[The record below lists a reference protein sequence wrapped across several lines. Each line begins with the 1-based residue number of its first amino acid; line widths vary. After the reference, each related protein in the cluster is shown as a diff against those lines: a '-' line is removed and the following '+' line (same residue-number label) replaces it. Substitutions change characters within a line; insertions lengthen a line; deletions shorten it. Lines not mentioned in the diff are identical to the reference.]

1 MISENTLRLK
11 MEIVGNGDV
20 KVSLGETEVGILK
33 VDQAQQG
40 AAQSA
45 QASAEAQKANAAAT
59 QAAGEAAGE
68 AEARIKAM
76 VQASLAR
83 AEAERAAAEATQRA
97 TSTQASAT
105 VGLGRLVEAQNRAM
119 AGATRM
125 VQAEQQ
131 QAAAAARTAGI
142 EAQRE
147 ELGKLVGQID
157 PTIAALEKLDQ
168 QQDKLN
174 QFRQAGVIG
183 LDDYKRFSA
192 VIDES
197 RVRINAAGEA
207 MSHFTLNS
215 SGARREVGVLIGEL
229 AQGNF
234 SNFEGSLAT
243 LANRTGLL
251 SALLSPLSLGIAGVA
266 AEIGVLAKAAYDEYA
281 QQQRLNEAIATTGN
295 YAGVT
300 QGQVLQMATA
310 IGGSTNRIGE
320 ARDILTD
327 LVATGKVGGTALASL
342 GQAAFDMAELTGK
355 SAEQATQAVV
365 SMFDGTAA
373 GAVKANEQY
382 HFLTEATYEQI
393 KALEEQGKQE
403 EAVRVE
409 AEAFHNA
416 IGPRIEDM
424 KNQVY
429 GLAAAWEST
438 KAATR
443 GWWQEVQNGASLL
456 LGTASDAAQVAAM
469 ERRKADAQYFV
480 PGGEAG
486 AYGPSPWS
494 AADESKLQ
502 ALKDKIRLA
511 EEKAATIAADQQRN
525 ADAIQADSQ
534 VDRLAASVD
543 KLSAKKQAMDQLTAS
558 FEKLWASADPDNAR
572 LKGVQRIVNAD
583 GSATFSGGLFDT
595 LKAGIDKKFQAPG
608 AASLDSA
615 SLQAMV
621 DGYRNAQKQI
631 DDVFTNSSRE
641 LQGQERAG
649 LIDETDYYHQRIAL
663 IGDHAK
669 QLDASLA
676 KEADALRQ
684 RKASGAEQVR
694 IEQQLADVEAKRRA
708 AEADAASAR
717 KQADN
722 DHLTAQR
729 KLLEINEQI
738 NLSLQTYARSRD
750 QSASRQ
756 VDAIGHGSDYS
767 QQAQILDQLRAQAD
781 SRRDELTKQY
791 RKQGGLDS
799 PEYLQGLQAIDTWE
813 QQQATR
819 EAGYWQQ
826 RKDAMGNWANGARAA
841 LEDFK
846 SHADDVA
853 GTVRDGFAGMFGGM
867 EDAAVAWASGS
878 HVSLKSVEQDFE
890 KTLARMVV
898 QALEAQAISGLL
910 SLVGGA
916 PTAFAGGGAG
926 YSSASGGLGAYGG
939 LDNGSFSGGFSL
951 AGHADGGRIRGPGT
965 GTSDSVLARLS
976 DGENVITAKATNYY
990 GQRFMDDVNSM
1001 RLPRFADGGR
1011 VGGSAAGSSSGGDM
1025 APIVNIYGAENGGRA
1040 DARKDPTGRWVIDA
1054 FINAAAD
1061 DVARGGRLGQAVN
1074 AATGTRRPG
1083 RSYATAGG

>member
-1 MISENTLRLK
+1 MITENTLRLK
-11 MEIVGNGDV
+11 LEATGSGDIKAVLGDV
-20 KVSLGETEVGILK
+20 ATQVTA

-45 QASAEAQKANAAAT
+45 QASAQAEKANAQATKELGESAA
-59 QAAGEAAGE
+59 E
-68 AEARIKAM
+68 AEGRIKAM
-76 VQASLAR
+76 VQASVAR
-83 AEAERAAAEATQRA
+83 AEAERAAAEATQRNTA
-97 TSTQASAT
+97 TQASAT
-105 VGLGRLVEAQNRAM
+105 VGLGRLVDAQNRAM

-168 QQDKLN
+168 QQDKLI
-174 QFRQAGVIG
+174 QFRQAGIIG
-183 LDDYKRFSA
+183 ADDYKRFSA
-192 VIDES
+192 AIDES
-197 RVRINAAGEA
+197 RVRIGAAGEA
-207 MSHFTLNS
+207 MSHFSLNTA
-215 SGARREVGVLIGEL
+215 GAKRELGFMVAEL
-229 AQGNF
+229 ARGDI

-243 LANRTGLL
+243 LASRTGLL
-251 SALLSPLSLGIAGVA
+251 SALLSPAVLGVGALAGGLV
-266 AEIGVLAKAAYDEYA
+266 VLGKAAYDEYE
-281 QQQRLNEAIATTGN
+281 QQQRLNEAIATSGN
-295 YAGVT
+295 FAGVT
-300 QGQVLQMATA
+300 QGQVIQMASA
-310 IGGSTNRIGE
+310 IGGATNRVSE
-320 ARDILTD
+320 ARDILTS
-327 LVATGKVGGTALASL
+327 LVATGKVGGDALAAV

-355 SAEQATQAVV
+355 SAEQATQSV
-365 SMFDGTAA
+365 MTLFDGTAV

-393 KALEEQGKQE
+393 KALEEQGNQQ

-416 IGPRIEDM
+416 IGPRIEEM
-424 KNQVY
+424 KGQVY
-429 GLAAAWEST
+429 GLAAAWDAT

-443 GWWQEVQNGASLL
+443 GWWEEFKTGASVLVGTADLQTQIYSL
-456 LGTASDAAQVAAM
+456 LGQKANAQSGNPLTFASWSPADERKLADLQAQLQAQVD
-469 ERRKADAQYFV
+469 KADQR
-480 PGGEAG
+480 
-486 AYGPSPWS
+486 
-494 AADESKLQ
+494 AAN
-502 ALKDKIRLA
+502 
-511 EEKAATIAADQQRN
+511 TQRN
-525 ADAIQADSQ
+525 ADAIQADSAIDQ
-534 VDRLAASVD
+534 LSASVD

-572 LKGVQRIVNAD
+572 LKGVQRVVSAD

-631 DDVFTNSSRE
+631 DDVFTNSSRD

-663 IGDHAK
+663 IDDHAK
-669 QLDASLA
+669 QLEASLA

-684 RKASGAEQVR
+684 RKATGAEQIR

-708 AEADAASAR
+708 AETDAAAQR

-729 KLLEINEQI
+729 KLLDINQRI
-738 NLSLQTYARSRD
+738 NTELANYSAARE
-750 QSASRQ
+750 QSAMRAI
-756 VDAIGHGSDYS
+756 DGIGHGRDYNER
-767 QQAQILDQLRAQAD
+767 AQIRDQVEAEA
-781 SRRDELTKQY
+781 RRRKDEAAKTFSNK
-791 RKQGGLDS
+791 GGLNS
-799 PEYLQGLQAIDTWE
+799 PEYKKSLQDIDAWE
-813 QQQATR
+813 AQQMTR
-819 EAGYWQQ
+819 EDGYWKQ
-826 RKDAMGNWANGARAA
+826 RTDAIGNWANGARAA
-841 LEDFK
+841 LEDFQ
-846 SHADDVA
+846 SHAQDVA
-853 GTVRDGFAGMFGGM
+853 GTVRDGFGSMFGGM
-867 EDAAVAWASGS
+867 EDAAVAWATGS

-926 YSSASGGLGAYGG
+926 FSAASGGLGAYSGM
-939 LDNGSFSGGFSL
+939 DTGSYSGSFSL

-990 GQRFMDDVNSM
+990 GQRFMDDVNAM

-1011 VGGSAAGSSSGGDM
+1011 VGGATVSTASGGDM

-1074 AATGTRRPG
+1074 AVTGTRRPG

>member
-1 MISENTLRLK
+1 MITENTLRLK
-11 MEIVGNGDV
+11 LEATGSGDIKAVLGDV
-20 KVSLGETEVGILK
+20 ATEVK
-33 VDQAQQG
+33 AVDEAQQG

-125 VQAEQQ
+125 VQADQQ

-174 QFRQAGVIG
+174 QFRQAGIIG
-183 LDDYKRFSA
+183 ADDYKRFSA
-192 VIDES
+192 TIDES

-207 MSHFTLNS
+207 MSHFTFNS
-215 SGARREVGVLIGEL
+215 AGARREVGVLIGEL

-251 SALLSPLSLGIAGVA
+251 SALMSPLALGIGAVVGSLA
-266 AEIGVLAKAAYDEYA
+266 VLGKAAYDEYA
-281 QQQRLNEAIATTGN
+281 DQQRLNEAIAATGN

-300 QGQVLQMATA
+300 QGQVIQMASA

-320 ARDILTD
+320 ARDILTE

-393 KALEEQGKQE
+393 KALEEQGNQQ

-416 IGPRIEDM
+416 IGPRIEEM
-424 KNQVY
+424 KGQVY
-429 GLAAAWEST
+429 GLAAAWQSAWT
-438 KAATR
+438 ATR
-443 GWWQEVQNGASLL
+443 GWWQEVQTGASVLA
-456 LGTASDAAQVAAM
+456 GTADLQTQIYSLMGQKANAQSGNPLT
-469 ERRKADAQYFV
+469 FSSW
-480 PGGEAG
+480 
-486 AYGPSPWS
+486 SP
-494 AADESKLQ
+494 ADERKLADLQ
-502 ALKDKIRLA
+502 ARLKAQTDL
-511 EEKAATIAADQQRN
+511 ADQRAAETQRN
-525 ADAIQADSQ
+525 AEAIQGDSQ
-534 VDRLAASVD
+534 IDRLAASVD

-572 LKGVQRIVNAD
+572 LKGVQRVVNAD

-631 DDVFTNSSRE
+631 DDVFTNSARD

-663 IGDHAK
+663 IDDHAK
-669 QLDASLA
+669 QLEASLA

-684 RKASGAEQVR
+684 RKATGAEQIR

-708 AEADAASAR
+708 AETDAAAQR

-738 NLSLQTYARSRD
+738 NLSLQTYARSRE
-750 QSASRQ
+750 QSAGRQ
-756 VDAIGHGSDYS
+756 VDAIGHGRDYS
-767 QQAQILDQLRAQAD
+767 EQAQILDQLRAQAD

-813 QQQATR
+813 QQQAAR
-819 EAGYWQQ
+819 EVGYWQQ

-841 LEDFK
+841 LEDFQ
-846 SHADDVA
+846 SHAQDVA
-853 GTVRDGFAGMFGGM
+853 GTVRDGFSSMFGGM
-867 EDAAVAWASGS
+867 EDAAVAWATGS

-926 YSSASGGLGAYGG
+926 FSAASGGLGAYSGM
-939 LDNGSFSGGFSL
+939 DTGSYSGSFSL

-990 GQRFMDDVNSM
+990 GQRFMDDVNAM

-1011 VGGSAAGSSSGGDM
+1011 VGGAAVSTVSGGDM

-1074 AATGTRRPG
+1074 AVTGTRRPG

>member
-1 MISENTLRLK
+1 MITENTLRLK
-11 MEIVGNGDV
+11 LEATGSGDIKAVLGDV
-20 KVSLGETEVGILK
+20 ATQVTA

-45 QASAEAQKANAAAT
+45 QASAQAEKANAQATKELGESAA
-59 QAAGEAAGE
+59 E
-68 AEARIKAM
+68 AEGRIKAM
-76 VQASLAR
+76 VQASVAR
-83 AEAERAAAEATQRA
+83 AEAERAAAEATQRNTA
-97 TSTQASAT
+97 TQASAT
-105 VGLGRLVEAQNRAM
+105 LGLGRLVEAQNRAM

-183 LDDYKRFSA
+183 VDDYKRFNA

-197 RVRINAAGEA
+197 RARINAAGEA
-207 MSHFTLNS
+207 MSHFSFNS

-251 SALLSPLSLGIAGVA
+251 SALLSPVSLGVAGLA
-266 AEIGVLAKAAYDEYA
+266 AEIGVLAKAAYDEYE
-281 QQQRLNEAIATTGN
+281 QQQRLNEAIATSGN
-295 YAGVT
+295 FAGVT
-300 QGQVLQMATA
+300 QGQVIQMASA
-310 IGGSTNRIGE
+310 IGGATNRVSE
-320 ARDILTD
+320 ARDILTS
-327 LVATGKVGGTALASL
+327 LVDTGKVGGDALASL

-355 SAEQATQAVV
+355 SAEQATQSVTT
-365 SMFDGTAA
+365 MFDGTAA
-373 GAVKANEQY
+373 GAVKANDQY

-393 KALEEQGKQE
+393 KALEEQGNQQ

-416 IGPRIEDM
+416 IGPRIEEM
-424 KNQVY
+424 KGQVY
-429 GLAAAWEST
+429 GLAAAWDSV
-438 KAATR
+438 KASTR
-443 GWWQEVQNGASLL
+443 GWWEEFKTGASLL
-456 LGTASDAAQVAAM
+456 AGTADLQTQIYSLIGQKANAQSGNPLTFASWSPAD
-469 ERRKADAQYFV
+469 ERKLADLRAQLQ
-480 PGGEAG
+480 AQTDR
-486 AYGPSPWS
+486 ADQR
-494 AADESKLQ
+494 AAD
-502 ALKDKIRLA
+502 
-511 EEKAATIAADQQRN
+511 TQRN
-525 ADAIQADSQ
+525 AQAIQGDSE

-558 FEKLWASADPDNAR
+558 FEKLWANAEPDNAR
-572 LKGVQRIVNAD
+572 LKGVMRIVNTD
-583 GSATFSGGLFDT
+583 GSATFAGGLFDT
-595 LKAGIDKKFQAPG
+595 LKAGIDRKFQAPG
-608 AASLDSA
+608 ASALDSA

-631 DDVFTNSSRE
+631 DDVFTNSSRD

-649 LIDETDYYHQRIAL
+649 LIDEADYYHQRIAL
-663 IGDHAK
+663 IDEHAK
-669 QLDASLA
+669 QLDAALA

-684 RKASGAEQVR
+684 RKATGAEQIR

-708 AEADAASAR
+708 TEADAAAQR

-738 NLSLQTYARSRD
+738 NLSLQTYQRSRE

-781 SRRDELTKQY
+781 ARRDELTKQY

-799 PEYLQGLQAIDTWE
+799 PQYLQELQSIDTWE
-813 QQQATR
+813 QQQAAR

-841 LEDFK
+841 LEDFQ
-846 SHADDVA
+846 SHAQDVA
-853 GTVRDGFAGMFGGM
+853 GTVREGFGNMFGGM
-867 EDAAVAWASGS
+867 EDAAVAWATGS

-890 KTLARMVV
+890 KTIARMVV
-898 QALEAQAISGLL
+898 QALEAQAVSGLL
-910 SLVGGA
+910 SIFGGA
-916 PTAFAGGGAG
+916 GAFAGGGAG
-926 YSSASGGLGAYGG
+926 YSAASGGLGAYSSM
-939 LDNGSFSGGFSL
+939 DTGSFSSGFSL

-990 GQRFMDDVNSM
+990 GQRFMDDVNAM

-1011 VGGSAAGSSSGGDM
+1011 VGGGSGAAAGSGAPIINITNNSSSEVSASARQQPDGRWITSLIIDTVAGDM
-1025 APIVNIYGAENGGRA
+1025 ASGGKIAKAGQQRFGWQRRGVPVSGA
-1040 DARKDPTGRWVIDA
+1040 
-1054 FINAAAD
+1054 
-1061 DVARGGRLGQAVN
+1061 
-1074 AATGTRRPG
+1074 
-1083 RSYATAGG
+1083 

>member
-1 MISENTLRLK
+1 VITENTLRLK
-11 MEIVGNGDV
+11 LEATGSGDIKAVLGDV
-20 KVSLGETEVGILK
+20 ATEVK
-33 VDQAQQG
+33 AVDEAQQG

-105 VGLGRLVEAQNRAM
+105 VGLGRLVDAQNRAM

-125 VQAEQQ
+125 VQAEEK

-174 QFRQAGVIG
+174 QFRQAGIIG
-183 LDDYKRFSA
+183 VDDYKRFSA
-192 VIDES
+192 AIDES

-207 MSHFTLNS
+207 MSHFTFNS
-215 SGARREVGVLIGEL
+215 AGARREVGVLIGEL

-251 SALLSPLSLGIAGVA
+251 SALLSPLALGIGAVVGSLA
-266 AEIGVLAKAAYDEYA
+266 VLGKAAYDEYA
-281 QQQRLNEAIATTGN
+281 DQQRLNEAIAATGN

-310 IGGSTNRIGE
+310 IGGSTNRISE
-320 ARDILTD
+320 ARDILTE

-355 SAEQATQAVV
+355 SAEQATQSV
-365 SMFDGTAA
+365 MTLFDGTAA

-409 AEAFHNA
+409 AEAFHDA
-416 IGPRIEDM
+416 IGPRIEEM
-424 KNQVY
+424 KGQVY

-494 AADESKLQ
+494 SADESKLQ
-502 ALKDKIRLA
+502 ALKAKIQQA
-511 EEKAATIAADQQRN
+511 QEKAASVSAEQQRN
-525 ADAIQADSQ
+525 ADAIQADSAI
-534 VDRLAASVD
+534 DRLSTSVD

-595 LKAGIDKKFQAPG
+595 LKAGIEQKFKAPG
-608 AASLDSA
+608 AAGLDSA

-663 IGDHAK
+663 INDHAK

-676 KEADALRQ
+676 KEADALSQ
-684 RKASGAEQVR
+684 RKASGAEQIR

-708 AEADAASAR
+708 VEADAASAR

-729 KLLEINEQI
+729 KLLDINQRIATELD
-738 NLSLQTYARSRD
+738 NYSTSREASVSRSID
-750 QSASRQ
+750 G
-756 VDAIGHGSDYS
+756 IGHGSDYNER
-767 QQAQILDQLRAQAD
+767 AQIADQVAAEA
-781 SRRDELTKQY
+781 RRRKDEAAKAYSKDGQ
-791 RKQGGLDS
+791 LDS
-799 PEYLQGLQAIDTWE
+799 PKYKQALQDIDTWE
-813 QQQATR
+813 AQQMNR
-819 EAGYWQQ
+819 EDGYWKQ
-826 RKDAMGNWANGARAA
+826 RTDAIGNWANGARAA
-841 LEDFK
+841 LEDFQ
-846 SHADDVA
+846 SHAQDVA
-853 GTVRDGFAGMFGGM
+853 GTVRDGFGSMFGGM
-867 EDAAVAWASGS
+867 EDAAVAWVTGS
-878 HVSLKSVEQDFE
+878 HLSLKSVEQDFE

-898 QALEAQAISGLL
+898 QALEAQAVSGLL
-910 SLVGGA
+910 SIFGGA
-916 PTAFAGGGAG
+916 GTAFAGGGAG
-926 YSSASGGLGAYGG
+926 YSAASGGLGAYSG
-939 LDNGSFSGGFSL
+939 LDSGSFSGGFSI
-951 AGHADGGRIRGPGT
+951 AGHAEGGRIRGPGT

-976 DGENVITAKATNYY
+976 NGENVVTAKATNYY

-1011 VGGSAAGSSSGGDM
+1011 VGGGGGGGAGSQAPIINITNNSGSEVSASSRQQADGRWITSLIIDTVAGDM
-1025 APIVNIYGAENGGRA
+1025 ASGGKIAKAGQQRYGWQRRGVPMSGG
-1040 DARKDPTGRWVIDA
+1040 
-1054 FINAAAD
+1054 
-1061 DVARGGRLGQAVN
+1061 
-1074 AATGTRRPG
+1074 
-1083 RSYATAGG
+1083 